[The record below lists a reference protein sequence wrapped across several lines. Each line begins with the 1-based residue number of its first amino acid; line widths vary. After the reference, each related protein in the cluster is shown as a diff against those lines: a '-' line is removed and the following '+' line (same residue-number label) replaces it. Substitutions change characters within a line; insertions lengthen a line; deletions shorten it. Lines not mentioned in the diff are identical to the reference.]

1 LPERGRIGIFNRS
14 YYEEVLVVKVH
25 PNIVLNQRLPGID
38 TIDKITD
45 KFWADR
51 YESINDLE
59 KHLFRNGTTILKFFL
74 HISKEEQADRFLKR
88 IDEPHKNWKFALSD
102 LEERNYWNDYQDAY
116 ETMIRET
123 STPSAPWYIIPADKK
138 WYMRLAVAEV
148 ILQRMKGMGL
158 KYPVLSDSQ
167 IADLKKAKEILQGK

>member
-1 LPERGRIGIFNRS
+1 MI
-14 YYEEVLVVKVH
+14 
-25 PNIVLNQRLPGID
+25 
-38 TIDKITD
+38 
-45 KFWADR
+45 
-51 YESINDLE
+51 
-59 KHLFRNGTTILKFFL
+59 KFFL